1 MGGIGKHFLS
11 WKNNVIKLGFREKFG
26 QIVRTK

>member
-11 WKNNVIKLGFREKFG
+11 WKNNVIKLGIEK
-26 QIVRTK
+26 IVFNNGWYR